1 MGFLKSGKH
10 EKKRGVFVPVVFT
23 NLDKIT
29 GYRTVY
35 LATLPV
41 FCGNEARNGFPR
53 GGGVG
58 IRIASNVHTK
68 VPDAVK

>member
-1 MGFLKSGKH
+1 M
-10 EKKRGVFVPVVFT
+10 PVVFT

-41 FCGNEARNGFPR
+41 FCGNEARNGFSR
-53 GGGVG
+53 GGVG